1 MTNQSP
7 TESLSFS
14 QAIAATQSL
23 IEQMKQNELSE
34 VEIQQAVSFILKTKN
49 GGRGF
54 FVSYLTSDES
64 LADNPS
70 TGVINGLKSSV
81 EVSSDLLVKNLAMS
95 SAMIVAHSQNNDLQN
110 VEGSKKVCQRTTN
123 LIQQINSTSIQE
135 KLQKL
140 QTTINNGNGEYQEF
154 FERWKYNSKQKKAI
168 QAAISNT
175 LKP

>member
-23 IEQMKQNELSE
+23 IEQIKHNQLSE
-34 VEIQQAVSFILKTKN
+34 VEIQQAVSSILNTKN

-70 TGVINGLKSSV
+70 TGVINGLKSSI

-110 VEGSKKVCQRTTN
+110 VEGSKKVYQRTTN
-123 LIQQINSTSIQE
+123 LIKQINSASIQE

-140 QTTINNGNGEYQEF
+140 QTTINNGDGEYQGF
-154 FERWKYNSKQKKAI
+154 FERWKYNSEQKKAI
-168 QAAISNT
+168 KAAISNT
-175 LKP
+175 LIP

>member
-7 TESLSFS
+7 TQSLSFS

-23 IEQMKQNELSE
+23 MEQMKQNQLSE
-34 VEIQQAVSFILKTKN
+34 LEIQQAVSSLVNTKN

-70 TGVINGLKSSV
+70 TGVIKGLKSSV

-110 VEGSKKVCQRTTN
+110 IEGSKKVCQRTTN
-123 LIQQINSTSIQE
+123 LIKQINSKSIQE

-140 QTTINNGNGEYQEF
+140 QATINQGDGEYQEF
-154 FERWKYNSKQKKAI
+154 LERWQYNSEQKKAI
-168 QAAISNT
+168 EAAISNT
-175 LKP
+175 LKS